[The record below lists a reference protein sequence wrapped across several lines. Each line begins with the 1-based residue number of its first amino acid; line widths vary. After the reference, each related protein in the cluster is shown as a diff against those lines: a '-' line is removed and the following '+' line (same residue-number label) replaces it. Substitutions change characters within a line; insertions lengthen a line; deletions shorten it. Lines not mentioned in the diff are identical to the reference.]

1 MAIGP
6 FVRQLLGPFERSV
19 SDIYRAIFVDLLV
32 LAKQI
37 KDQIPAENI
46 LEIGCGEGA
55 LTEYLS
61 RIYSQ
66 AHLTG
71 IDITPRVGRMF
82 QGDLSR
88 VIFKQQPVK
97 DFVDQNQ
104 SCFDLVVISDVLHHV
119 PWEMHQDFLAD
130 SAKALKSGG
139 YLAIKDWE
147 SRSTPI
153 HLLCYLAD
161 RYITGDRVK
170 YKTSDELRALIKAVF
185 GEDCINKEIRIRPW
199 SNNIVFFVQIQ

>member
-6 FVRQLLGPFERSV
+6 FIRQLLGSFERPV
-19 SDIYRAIFVDLLV
+19 SEIYRAIFVDLLE
-32 LAKQI
+32 LARKI
-37 KDQIPAENI
+37 KDRVPAENI

-55 LTEYLS
+55 LTEYLAK
-61 RIYSQ
+61 IYPQ

-82 QGDLSR
+82 QGDLNR
-88 VIFKQQPVK
+88 VTFQQQLIK
-97 DFVDQNQ
+97 DFVAQNK
-104 SCFDLVVISDVLHHV
+104 SCFDLVVVSDVLHHV
-119 PWEMHQDFLAD
+119 PWEMHQEFLID

-139 YLAIKDWE
+139 CLVLKDWE

-161 RYITGDRVK
+161 RYITGDRVQ
-170 YKTSDELRALIKAVF
+170 YKTLDELRTLIKTVF
-185 GEDCINKEIRIRPW
+185 GEECIDKEIRIQPW

>member
-6 FVRQLLGPFERSV
+6 FIRQLFGPFERSV
-19 SDIYRAIFVDLLV
+19 SDFYRSIFVDLRV
-32 LAKQI
+32 LSQKI
-37 KDQIPAENI
+37 KDNVPAENI

-55 LTEYLS
+55 LIENLS
-61 RIYSQ
+61 KVYSQ
-66 AHLTG
+66 ACLTG

-82 QGDLSR
+82 RGDLNR
-88 VIFKQQPVK
+88 IIFKQQPVK
-97 DFVDQNQ
+97 YFVDQNK

-130 SAKALKSGG
+130 SAKALKYGG
-139 YLAIKDWE
+139 CLVIKDWE

-170 YKTSDELRALIKAVF
+170 YKTLDELRTLIKAVF

-199 SNNIVFFVQIQ
+199 SNNVVFFVKIQ